1 MPEKGRVYKMNKRWL
16 SAAGA
21 AAIMVAAVGCGS
33 SGSSGGASSGNT
45 STAGGVTAA
54 SINLGVYCSSTCRQ
68 DLALHTSPSSVKGK
82 VAFLDDATSF
92 PYGAT
97 QYEDA
102 QKYAKEYFPGMSLK
116 VLNGNNDPVT
126 QSQQLNTVVAQGYK
140 VVILDPVVADALV
153 PATKA
158 AEAAGV
164 KIITIDRI
172 VNTPV
177 QAVIKAPDVPL
188 GAREAQYVAGQ
199 LHGHGTVAILSGTPG
214 ASPTIDRTQ
223 GIMSVLKNYPGIHVL
238 SNVNG
243 NYDTNQAYSMVT
255 NLLTRYPKGQM
266 DWIISE
272 ADVMSLGA
280 IKAIQGTGRTDVKL
294 ASIDGQN
301 EGLQAVQNGQMAAD
315 VVYPVVQPAA
325 EVAAAKVL
333 AGETLP
339 ANVALTYPLVTKA
352 NVSTY
357 LGTNFG

>member
-1 MPEKGRVYKMNKRWL
+1 MNRRWL
-16 SAAGA
+16 IAASAAA
-21 AAIMVAAVGCGS
+21 VMVAAAGCSSSSS
-33 SGSSGGASSGNT
+33 SGAASPSST
-45 STAGGVTAA
+45 SRAGSATAA
-54 SINLGVYCSSTCRQ
+54 SINLGVYCNSTCHQ
-68 DLALHTSPSSVKGK
+68 QLALHTSPSSVSCK

-102 QKYAKEYFPGMSLK
+102 QKYATEYFPGMSLK
-116 VLNGNNDPVT
+116 VLNGNNDPVI

-140 VVILDPVVADALV
+140 IVILDPVVDDALV

-164 KIITIDRI
+164 KIIDIDRT

-177 QAVIKAPDVPL
+177 ATIIKAPDVPL
-188 GAREAQYVAGQ
+188 GAREAQYVVNQ
-199 LHGHGTVAILSGTPG
+199 LHGQGTVAVLSGTPG
-214 ASPTIDRTQ
+214 ASPTIDRTE
-223 GIMSVLKNYPGIHVL
+223 GIMSVLKKYPGIHVL

-243 NYDTNQAYSMVT
+243 NYDTDTAYSVVT
-255 NLLTRYPKGQM
+255 NLLTRYPKGQL

-272 ADVMSLGA
+272 ADNMSLGA
-280 IKAIQGTGRTDVKL
+280 IKAIQAAGRTDVKL

-325 EVAAAKVL
+325 EIAAAKAC
-333 AGETLP
+333 AGESVP
-339 ANVALTYPLVTKA
+339 ANVALLYPVVTKA